1 MNEFRITDMD
11 IQALVDKELEPGREK
26 LILAA
31 IQHSPEL
38 FKRYTT
44 YVHQKT
50 LLKKWWK
57 DN

>member
-1 MNEFRITDMD
+1 MD
-11 IQALVDKELEPGREK
+11 IQALVDKELEPRREQI
-26 LILAA
+26 ILAA
-31 IQHSPEL
+31 IQNSPEL

-44 YVHQKT
+44 YIHQKN